1 MMKNVV
7 LFATTLALLG
17 GCEMTKQTASEPTET
32 QQSDMEILYAMMEE
46 QERNEDSQAAVL
58 QDIGFVSYRH
68 RKEIAN
74 YANQIALELSD
85 TVLGQKPESIAVASF
100 VNFNESLRDTNQL
113 GNQLAES
120 LMHQMQKL
128 GYQAL
133 DFKALG
139 KIEVT
144 SSGDLT
150 FSRKASRLK
159 NTQSPSHLLTGTM
172 VYRPRGVE
180 VNARLLEFNTNLVIA
195 STVVT
200 IPYFI
205 LDDQATAAR

>member
-1 MMKNVV
+1 MKNAV

-17 GCEMTKQTASEPTET
+17 GCEMTEQQAQQGDSKE
-32 QQSDMEILYAMMEE
+32 QSDIDALYAMMAAQE
-46 QERNEDSQAAVL
+46 QQALDEQSAMTEDM
-58 QDIGFVSYRH
+58 GFVSYRH
-68 RKEIAN
+68 RKQVAN
-74 YANQIALELSD
+74 YASQIALELSD
-85 TVLGQKPESIAVASF
+85 TILGQQPEAIAVASF
-100 VNFNESLRDTNQL
+100 VNFNESLRQTNQL

-120 LMHQMQKL
+120 LMHQIQKL

-144 SSGDLT
+144 PSGDLN

-159 NTQSPSHLLTGTM
+159 VAQAPSHVLTGTM
-172 VYRPRGVE
+172 IYRARGVE
-180 VNARLLEFNTNLVIA
+180 VNARLLEFDSNLVVA
-195 STVVT
+195 TTAVT

-205 LDDQATAAR
+205 LDGRATASR

>member
-1 MMKNVV
+1 MKNVV

-17 GCEMTKQTASEPTET
+17 GCEMTKQTASEPTKT

-46 QERNEDSQAAVL
+46 QERNEDSQASVL

>member
-17 GCEMTKQTASEPTET
+17 GCEMTKQTAPESTKT

-46 QERNEDSQAAVL
+46 QERNEDSQAVVS
-58 QDIGFVSYRH
+58 QDIGFISYRH

-150 FSRKASRLK
+150 FSRNASRLK

-205 LDDQATAAR
+205 LDDQATASR

>member
-1 MMKNVV
+1 MKNVV

-17 GCEMTKQTASEPTET
+17 GCEMTKQTASESTET

-46 QERNEDSQAAVL
+46 QERNEDSQAVVS
-58 QDIGFVSYRH
+58 QDIGFISYRH

-150 FSRKASRLK
+150 FSRNTSRLK

-205 LDDQATAAR
+205 LDDQATASR

>member
-17 GCEMTKQTASEPTET
+17 GCEMTKQMASEPTET

>member
-1 MMKNVV
+1 MKNVV

-17 GCEMTKQTASEPTET
+17 GCEMTKQTAPESTET

-46 QERNEDSQAAVL
+46 QERNEDSQAVVS
-58 QDIGFVSYRH
+58 QDIGFISYRH

-150 FSRKASRLK
+150 FSRNTSRLK

-205 LDDQATAAR
+205 LDDQATASR

>member
-1 MMKNVV
+1 MKNVV

-46 QERNEDSQAAVL
+46 QERNEDSQAVVS
-58 QDIGFVSYRH
+58 QDIGFISYRH

-150 FSRKASRLK
+150 FSRNTSRLK

-205 LDDQATAAR
+205 LDDQATASR

>member
-17 GCEMTKQTASEPTET
+17 GCEVTNQATPESTET

-150 FSRKASRLK
+150 FSRNASRLK

>member
-1 MMKNVV
+1 MKNVV

-46 QERNEDSQAAVL
+46 QERSEDSYAVVS
-58 QDIGFVSYRH
+58 QDIGFISYRH

-100 VNFNESLRDTNQL
+100 VNLNESLRDTNQL

-150 FSRKASRLK
+150 FSRNASRLK

>member
-17 GCEMTKQTASEPTET
+17 GCEMTKQTASESTET

-46 QERNEDSQAAVL
+46 QERNEDSQAVVS
-58 QDIGFVSYRH
+58 QDIGFISYRH

-150 FSRKASRLK
+150 FSRNTSRLK

-205 LDDQATAAR
+205 LDDQATASR

>member
-46 QERNEDSQAAVL
+46 QERNEGSQAAVL

-74 YANQIALELSD
+74 YASQIALELSD

-150 FSRKASRLK
+150 FSRNASRLK

>member
-1 MMKNVV
+1 MKNVV

-46 QERNEDSQAAVL
+46 QERNEDSQASVL

-150 FSRKASRLK
+150 FSRKANRLK

>member
-46 QERNEDSQAAVL
+46 QERNEDSQAVVS
-58 QDIGFVSYRH
+58 QDIGFISYRH

-150 FSRKASRLK
+150 FSRNTSRLK

-205 LDDQATAAR
+205 LDDQATASR

>member
-17 GCEMTKQTASEPTET
+17 GCEMTKQTAPESTKT

-46 QERNEDSQAAVL
+46 QERNEDSQAVVS
-58 QDIGFVSYRH
+58 QDIGFISYRH

-150 FSRKASRLK
+150 FSRNASRLK
-159 NTQSPSHLLTGTM
+159 NMQSPSHLLTGTM

-205 LDDQATAAR
+205 LDDQATASR

>member
-1 MMKNVV
+1 MKNVV

-17 GCEMTKQTASEPTET
+17 GCEMTEQPTSSST
-32 QQSDMEILYAMMEE
+32 DSPQQNDMEILYAMMEE
-46 QERNEDSQAAVL
+46 QERNEYAEAAVT
-58 QDIGFVSYRH
+58 QDMGFISYRH
-68 RKEIAN
+68 RKEVAN

-85 TVLGQKPESIAVASF
+85 TILGQKPDSIAVASF
-100 VNFNESLRDTNQL
+100 VNFNESLRETNQL

-150 FSRKASRLK
+150 FSRNASRLK
-159 NTQSPSHLLTGTM
+159 GGQVPSHVLTGTM
-172 VYRPRGVE
+172 IYRPRGVE
-180 VNARLLEFNTNLVIA
+180 VNARLLEFDTNFVIA
-195 STVVT
+195 STAVT

-205 LDDQATAAR
+205 LDGQATASR

>member
-7 LFATTLALLG
+7 LFATTLALVG
-17 GCEMTKQTASEPTET
+17 GCEMTKQTAPESTET

-46 QERNEDSQAAVL
+46 QERNENSQAAIS
-58 QDIGFVSYRH
+58 QDIGFISYRH

-74 YANQIALELSD
+74 YANQIALQLSD

-144 SSGDLT
+144 PSGDLT
-150 FSRKASRLK
+150 FSRNASRLR

-205 LDDQATAAR
+205 LDDQATASR

>member
-1 MMKNVV
+1 MKNVV

-17 GCEMTKQTASEPTET
+17 GCEMTKQTAPESTKT

-46 QERNEDSQAAVL
+46 QERNEDSQAVVS
-58 QDIGFVSYRH
+58 QDIGFISYRH

-150 FSRKASRLK
+150 FSRNASRLK

-205 LDDQATAAR
+205 LDDQATASR

>member
-1 MMKNVV
+1 MKNVV

-17 GCEMTKQTASEPTET
+17 GCEMTKQMASEPTET

>member
-1 MMKNVV
+1 MKNVV

-46 QERNEDSQAAVL
+46 QERNEDSQASVL